1 MVGDSGHVHDITP
14 GDSHEIEP
22 RNVLRPPSKRV
33 APGAV
38 DTEVVVELASGI
50 EMVSII
56 AEQSAQKLGLKPGGK
71 AYAIVK
77 ASNVMIGVD

>member
-1 MVGDSGHVHDITP
+1 MKISA
-14 GDSHEIEP
+14 
-22 RNVLRPPSKRV
+22 RNVLSATVKAV
-33 APGAV
+33 TPGAV
-38 DTEVVVELASGI
+38 DTEVVVELAPGI

-56 AEQSAQKLGLKPGGK
+56 TKQSAEKLGLRPGAK